1 VKKLSRI
8 FQTKKGALREAIRED
23 DIALME
29 KLMGKKDVWL
39 IFELFKPEAI
49 NGMTPRMAEAIVSH
63 VHTGNS
69 IDWGLDR
76 GRKGAM
82 AIVTL
87 FATQARIEKK
97 YELLDVFFDGR
108 LDFCA
113 EKLSAAA
120 ITDLIGSD
128 VDNDKKVEYLKKLL
142 SVESKLPEPDTAV
155 RAAVDKSALGALD
168 VLAASGI
175 NLRENNEFW
184 LREAAKNDKRH
195 VCVHLVEKHGAD
207 LARALKTAQDLGTH
221 NIYLYLDNLR
231 QDIQPQVSGEE
242 TPATVESL
250 SREVKELRA
259 ALREVTALVTEMQAE
274 RKIDKI
280 VDKPGL
286 QAKAYNT

>member
-1 VKKLSRI
+1 MKKLSRI

-23 DIALME
+23 DVELME
-29 KLMGKKDVWL
+29 KLMGKKSDFLV
-39 IFELFKPEAI
+39 FELFKPEAI
-49 NGMTPRMAEAIVSH
+49 DGMTPRMADAVVGY
-63 VHTGNS
+63 VHAGK
-69 IDWGLDR
+69 ILDWGLDR
-76 GRKGAM
+76 DRKGTMGTVA
-82 AIVTL
+82 L

-113 EKLSAAA
+113 EKLSATVV
-120 ITDLIGSD
+120 TDLINSD
-128 VDNDKKVEYLKKLL
+128 IESDKKKEYLKTLL
-142 SVESKLPEPDTAV
+142 SVKSKLPAPDEV
-155 RAAVDKSALGALD
+155 VGAAVEKSELGALD

-175 NLRENNEFW
+175 NLRDNNEFW

-207 LARALKTAQDLGTH
+207 LGLALKTAQDLGTH

-242 TPATVESL
+242 APATVESL
-250 SREVKELRA
+250 SREVRELRA

-274 RKIDKI
+274 RKIDKT